1 MAQLFVAPAGMRPIV
16 GFLLTLTAGA
26 ALPVQILCEERTND
40 LCVCRRKLRGQM
52 PQLPAGLEM
61 TGDENNWGTVGAAG
75 IGAVVGIIGTI
86 FTALINKQ
94 HPMAALV
101 DAARIRLLI
110 EGYERRINELQSEI
124 AMLELKVEALS
135 KEREQ
140 SRIETRLGL

>member
-26 ALPVQILCEERTND
+26 ALPAQILCEERTND
-40 LCVCRRKLRGQM
+40 LCVCRSKLRGQM
-52 PQLPAGLEM
+52 PRLPAGLEM
-61 TGDENNWGTVGAAG
+61 TDDGNNWGTVGAAG

-101 DAARIRLLI
+101 DARIRLLI

-135 KEREQ
+135 KELERP
-140 SRIETRLGL
+140 RIGTGLGL